1 VARTVRTTNKLV
13 GTANCVKLRSV
24 IMRGE
29 ASDSA
34 DLATALIRL
43 CFVVQRIFG
52 GVSRRYGLT
61 PQHAQ
66 LLGVLAHGPVGMA
79 ELGEVLNLE
88 KSSLS
93 GLIDRAEDRALVVR
107 VRDETD
113 RRTCHVSLT
122 GSGTELAVRFRDDVS
137 RELNA
142 LAADL
147 PESTRQRLIAAIWE
161 ILSGQDVSAIF
172 GCASLQVADTAAVA
186 TGP

>member
-1 VARTVRTTNKLV
+1 
-13 GTANCVKLRSV
+13 
-24 IMRGE
+24 MRGE

-34 DLATALIRL
+34 DLAAALIRL
-43 CFVVQRIFG
+43 CFVVQRIFADAG
-52 GVSRRYGLT
+52 RRYGLT

-66 LLGVLAHGPVGMA
+66 LLGVLARGPVGMA

-93 GLIDRAEDRALVVR
+93 GLIDRAEARALVAR

-122 GSGTELAVRFRDDVS
+122 RSGTELAARFRDDVS
-137 RELNA
+137 TELNA

-147 PESTRQRLIAAIWE
+147 PEGTRQRLIAAISK
-161 ILSGQDVSAIF
+161 ILSGHEVSAIF
-172 GCASLQVADTAAVA
+172 SCSPQA
-186 TGP
+186 TNAG

>member
-1 VARTVRTTNKLV
+1 MARTVRTTNKIV
-13 GTANCVKLRSV
+13 GITNCVKLRSV
-24 IMRGE
+24 SMEGE

-52 GVSRRYGLT
+52 DASRRYGLT

-66 LLGVLAHGPVGMA
+66 LLGVLTPGPVGMA
-79 ELGEVLNLE
+79 ELGDVLNLE

-93 GLIDRAEDRALVVR
+93 GLIDRAEARSLVAR
-107 VRDETD
+107 IRDETD

-122 GSGTELAVRFRDDVS
+122 EPGTELAARFRDDVS
-137 RELNA
+137 SELNA

-147 PESTRQRLIAAIWE
+147 PESTRQRLIAALWR
-161 ILSGQDVSAIF
+161 ILSGQEVSAIF
-172 GCASLQVADTAAVA
+172 SCSPQAAN
-186 TGP
+186 TG

>member
-1 VARTVRTTNKLV
+1 MK
-13 GTANCVKLRSV
+13 
-24 IMRGE
+24 GE

-52 GVSRRYGLT
+52 DASRRYGLT

-66 LLGVLAHGPVGMA
+66 LLGVLTRGPVGMA

-93 GLIDRAEDRALVVR
+93 GLIDRAEARSLVAR
-107 VRDETD
+107 VRADAD

-122 GSGTELAVRFRDDVS
+122 KPGTELAARFRNDVS
-137 RELNA
+137 SELNA

-147 PESTRQRLIAAIWE
+147 PDSMRERLIAALSR
-161 ILSGQDVSAIF
+161 ILSGQEVSAIF
-172 GCASLQVADTAAVA
+172 SCNPQAANAGLVETQRA
-186 TGP
+186 H